1 MENIIDKNP
10 YFYEKL
16 QEILYNKWYQY
27 IYENYYSN

>member
-1 MENIIDKNP
+1 MENNQEINT

-27 IYENYYSN
+27 IYDNYYSN